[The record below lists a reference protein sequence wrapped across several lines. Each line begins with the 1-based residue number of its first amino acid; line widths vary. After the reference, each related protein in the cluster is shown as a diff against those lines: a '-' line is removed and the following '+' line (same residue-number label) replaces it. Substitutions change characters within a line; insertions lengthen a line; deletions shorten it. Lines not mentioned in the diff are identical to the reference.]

1 LLSAGF
7 AGDEP
12 APGEIALDTFTEE
25 RRGKW
30 EKKPN
35 QPSTKIKWGSEDFPD
50 FTATRNMLPI
60 PILRDAAFIRRV
72 EIPSYARD
80 MQNTR
85 WSVLWAGD
93 LYIPTFRQQPRIFRK
108 HRIQNVLVRI
118 FRNAI
123 PRSEITATLKHL
135 RLAPALQIDKTDSAA
150 AISVRGKMVKRHI
163 PLATPVNKLKSL
175 TPHPLNRLR
184 LVPQLLQFADIAM
197 PKSVHI
203 GIRNPIDIRQ
213 KLPKIQPQERHRRTF
228 VSAKLAAHPLR

>member
-1 LLSAGF
+1 MDSSHQSDVEFLTSPLYSFGGNSAAIVTHIDPRTSIAAPMPNMIFIMKDLSATQQYLPLH
-7 AGDEP
+7 EP
-12 APGEIALDTFTEE
+12 TPGEIALDTFTEE

-35 QPSTKIKWGSEDFPD
+35 HPPAKIKWGSEDFPD

-72 EIPSYARD
+72 EIPSHARD

-85 WSVLWAGD
+85 RCVLWAGD
-93 LYIPTFRQQPRIFRK
+93 LHIPAFRQQPRIVRK

-135 RLAPALQIDKTDSAA
+135 RLAPALQVDKTYPAA
-150 AISVRGKMVKRHI
+150 TISVRGKMVKRHI
-163 PLATPVNKLKSL
+163 PLATPVNKLESR
-175 TPHPLNRLR
+175 TSHPLNRLR
-184 LVPQLLQFADIAM
+184 LVP
-197 PKSVHI
+197 
-203 GIRNPIDIRQ
+203 
-213 KLPKIQPQERHRRTF
+213 
-228 VSAKLAAHPLR
+228 